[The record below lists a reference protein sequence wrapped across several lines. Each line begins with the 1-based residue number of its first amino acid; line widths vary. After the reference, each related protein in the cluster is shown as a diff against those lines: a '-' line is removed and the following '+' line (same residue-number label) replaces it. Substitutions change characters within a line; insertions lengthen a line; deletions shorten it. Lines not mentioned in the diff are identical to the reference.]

1 MQKIP
6 RVSPLVVFSAILL
19 SFFPQTCLSHATD
32 VSTAPSSSAPLHGRF
47 LVMDVEGY
55 AVLVDAITGVPLTKW
70 TQVSPPFGALPPQTS
85 GSFLSNL
92 SIMFPLNP
100 EREILLLQGDRSSSS
115 CCRFE
120 YLSFTLMKI
129 ATSSISSSVFLGD
142 NRMLQLSGSMIR
154 RSASIGNVPLTIQQ
168 LHINATIDGS
178 SVQTHI
184 SFIAATSF
192 PVSPLAPSSVMA
204 LTEHS
209 GGGRV
214 SLVNDTDG
222 STAWMLPSSN
232 RWRSS
237 SLIREAL

>member
-6 RVSPLVVFSAILL
+6 RVSPLIVFSVILL
-19 SFFPQTCLSHATD
+19 SFLLQTCLSHATE
-32 VSTAPSSSAPLHGRF
+32 VSTAPPSSAPLHGRF
-47 LVMDVEGY
+47 LIMDVEGY
-55 AVLVDAITGVPLTKW
+55 AVLVDAVTGVPLTKW
-70 TQVSPPFGALPPQTS
+70 TQVSAPFGASPPSAS

-100 EREILLLQGDRSSSS
+100 EREILLLQGDRRSSL

-120 YLSFTLMKI
+120 SLSFTLMKI

-142 NRMLQLSGSMIR
+142 NRVLQLSGSMIR
-154 RSASIGNVPLTIQQ
+154 RSASIGDVPLTIQH
-168 LHINATIDGS
+168 LHINATIESS

-184 SFIAATSF
+184 SYIAATSS

-222 STAWMLPSSN
+222 TTAWMLPSSN
-232 RWRSS
+232 R
-237 SLIREAL
+237 